1 MLNHENRDAQTTSK
15 RQGYV
20 KDQLIG
26 ERFIGEKWQ
35 YFEPDMKLVCQKS
48 ITETLCENRSRLL
61 AVN

>member
-1 MLNHENRDAQTTSK
+1 MLNDKNRDARTTSK
-15 RQGYV
+15 CQGYV
-20 KDQLIG
+20 KGQLIG
-26 ERFIGEKWQ
+26 EKQSQ